1 METTVIKP
9 AQAGDAE
16 RLAEF
21 AERVFDEVFSPGN
34 DEGDMAS
41 YLNEAF
47 SPEIQR
53 REITE
58 PGGIVLLATDSAT
71 GELAGYLHIAAAER
85 PACVTGDAP
94 VELKRLYVDP
104 SHHRKGIGKKLLDE
118 GLARAKA
125 AGARTVWLGVWERN
139 FTAQA
144 FYTREGFV
152 RVGDHPFVLG
162 SDTQTDWIMQRILLD
177 DRA

>member
-1 METTVIKP
+1 MEAPVIRP

-21 AERVFDEVFSPGN
+21 AERVFDEVFGPGN

-53 REITE
+53 REITA
-58 PGGIVLLATDSAT
+58 PGGIVLLALDPGSD
-71 GELAGYLHIAAAER
+71 ELAGYLHIAQANR
-85 PACVTGDAP
+85 PACVTGDGPA
-94 VELKRLYVDP
+94 ELKRLYVDP
-104 SHHRKGIGKKLLDE
+104 AHHRRGIGKRLLDE
-118 GLARAKA
+118 GIARAKA
-125 AGARTVWLGVWERN
+125 AGIRTLWLGVWERN

-162 SDTQTDWIMQRILLD
+162 SDTQTDWIMAKSI
-177 DRA
+177 

>member
-1 METTVIKP
+1 MEAPVIRP

-16 RLAEF
+16 RLSEF
-21 AERVFDEVFSPGN
+21 AERVFDEVFSEGN
-34 DEGDMAS
+34 DPGDMAS

-58 PGGIVLLATDSAT
+58 PGGIMLLAVDPKSD
-71 GELAGYLHIAAAER
+71 GLAGYLHIAPSER
-85 PACVTGDAP
+85 PGCVVGDAP

-104 SHHRKGIGKKLLDE
+104 AHHRRGIGRQLLDH
-118 GLARAKA
+118 GIARARA
-125 AGARTVWLGVWERN
+125 AGAKTLWLGVWERN

-144 FYTREGFV
+144 FYAREGFV

-162 SDTQTDWIMQRILLD
+162 SDVQTDWIMQKPIG
-177 DRA
+177 

>member
-1 METTVIKP
+1 MEAPVIRP

-16 RLAEF
+16 RLSEF

-53 REITE
+53 TEITT
-58 PGGIVLLATDSAT
+58 PGSIVLLAVEPGS
-71 GELAGYLHIAAAER
+71 GELAGYLHIA
-85 PACVTGDAP
+85 PADKPDCVTGEAP

-104 SHHRKGIGKKLLDE
+104 RHHRRGIGKRLFDE
-118 GLARAKA
+118 GVARAKA
-125 AGARTVWLGVWERN
+125 AGARTLWLGVWERN

-144 FYTREGFV
+144 FYTREGFA

-162 SDTQTDWIMQRILLD
+162 SDVQTDWIMAKSI
-177 DRA
+177 